1 MRTRTSQTGGI
12 TILVALLLLVLLT
25 LSAIGM
31 SRNSVRDIVATGF
44 GRQAAMTRA
53 VANSGI
59 EWSLYWMTPQNF
71 GSAAGSAKAL
81 VAAEAYLGKNP
92 SLAGISMDIFTLA
105 QPYVPGA
112 NPQLDLQW
120 TSPSGAVQGFTAGL
134 TSMGKLEITGQ
145 SFSNGAGAY
154 NTSMGGGGITSGAP
168 DLWAV
173 RTDAQVVQGP
183 VTFIEGQEAWISTP
197 AN

>member
-1 MRTRTSQTGGI
+1 
-12 TILVALLLLVLLT
+12 
-25 LSAIGM
+25 
-31 SRNSVRDIVATGF
+31 
-44 GRQAAMTRA
+44 MTRA

-59 EWSLYWMTPQNF
+59 EWSLYWMATQNI

-81 VAAEAYLGKNP
+81 SDAKVYLGKNP
-92 SLAGISMDIFTLA
+92 SLAGISMDVFTHA

-120 TSPSGAVQGFTAGL
+120 PSPSGATQGFTVGM